1 MEKEFGKGLNV
12 LVVENNQ
19 VDSKMLSGILSKSYF
34 GPFNLQTADTLQTAF
49 QILNNNNFDVVLLD
63 LNLKDSAG
71 LNTLQRLHEKY
82 PDLPIVVNTGVYED
96 DLGLE
101 AIKYGAQDYLI
112 KGMYRPYGLIK
123 ALYYAVERKK
133 SEKELQ
139 NAYST
144 VKETQGQLIQ
154 AEKMNVIGELASG
167 VAHEVK
173 NPLATIKY
181 GIDFL
186 KMTLENPNDKVALT
200 LKSIEEAVE
209 KANDIIKD
217 LLDFSS
223 LSTIHK
229 STEDINKVI
238 ESSLHLIVH
247 HCDTHRIKI
256 TKELKADLPQLD
268 IDRNRVEQVLV
279 NVLMNSILVLKEGGE
294 IVIKTYSKEFTQE
307 DAAWLD
313 RRGMNLRYGDPI
325 VIVDVDDTGP
335 GIPEENLHKIFDPF
349 FTTRRGQGGV
359 GLGLSIART
368 IMKNHNGYIEVDN
381 HENGGARARLIF
393 KVEDSSP
400 IAS

>member
-1 MEKEFGKGLNV
+1 MDKEFGKGLSV

-34 GPFNLQTADTLQTAF
+34 GPFNLQTADTLQSAF
-49 QILNNNNFDVVLLD
+49 QILNNNNFDVILLD

-71 LNTLQRLHEKY
+71 LETLQRLHEKY
-82 PDLPIVVNTGVYED
+82 PDISVVVNTGVYED

-101 AIKYGAQDYLI
+101 AIKNGAQDYLI

-123 ALYYAVERKK
+123 ALYYAVERKRA
-133 SEKELQ
+133 EKELQ

-144 VKETQGQLIQ
+144 LKETQAQLIQ

-181 GIDFL
+181 GVDFL
-186 KMTLENPNDKVALT
+186 KMTLEHPNDKTELT
-200 LKSIEEAVE
+200 LKSIDEAVR

-223 LSTIHK
+223 LSTLNK
-229 STEDINKVI
+229 TTEDINKII
-238 ESSLHLIVH
+238 ESALHLVMH
-247 HCDTHRIKI
+247 QCDNQGIQIQKDF
-256 TKELKADLPQLD
+256 AAGLPKLD
-268 IDRNRVEQVLV
+268 IDRNRIEQVFV
-279 NVLMNSILVLKEGGE
+279 NVVVNAILAMKNGGG
-294 IVIKTYSKEFTQE
+294 ITIKTYSKKFTQQ

-325 VIVDVDDTGP
+325 VIADVDDVGS

-349 FTTRRGQGGV
+349 FTTRRGSGGV

-381 HENGGARARLIF
+381 RKEGGARARLIF
-393 KVEDSSP
+393 KVESS
-400 IAS
+400 SE